1 LEKAMHSKL
10 QFPIVGIGASA
21 GGIPALQAFFENL
34 PADAGM
40 AFVVV
45 THMNPDRETLLPE
58 ILGRFTPFPVVA
70 AQHNAKVAPDHV
82 YVMPSSAVMTIEDG
96 RLQLA
101 EVDRSR
107 RERKP
112 VDLFLAALA
121 KDQGEYAV
129 AIVLSGGDGDG
140 TLGAKAV
147 KEAGGLTMAQAP
159 DGSGPIHPQ
168 MPETAIAS
176 GVIDLALS
184 AEEMGRRLV
193 AYKLGFGTLDT
204 LQQANDARVKAK
216 LERVHREV
224 CAILVSHSGHDFSG
238 YKTKTFFRRM
248 QRRMQVCQVTSPEA
262 YVDLLKHDASEV
274 GHLFRDLLINVT
286 NFFRDE
292 DAFAALSKL
301 VIPRLFEGKGANDT
315 VRVWVP
321 GCATGEEVYSLAI
334 LMREHMQKI
343 KTVPRIQL
351 FATDIDEQALAI
363 ARAGRYP
370 APLLE
375 GISKERLQRFFKS
388 EGEAYTIASDVREL
402 CIFSPHSLIRDP
414 PFSRMDLVSCRNL
427 LIYFGPDVQRRVVPT
442 FHYSLKAGGYLFLG
456 SSESLGQH
464 ADLFTTLDKKQRIFQ
479 AREHRAQLPRFPDLP
494 SHERSFVFPE
504 GTHMSGR
511 EGGQSLL
518 RQQAERRIL
527 ERHAPAHVVVTPEAD
542 VLYLSANIGRF
553 LELAQG
559 MPTRQLLTLARKGL
573 RLDLRAALQ
582 ECAANRQPT
591 SRLNVAVDRDDG
603 LVQLAD
609 ITVEPIEGSGGQ
621 PLYLVVF
628 QAHGTPQAR
637 TDTAAMSLRR
647 HGDNVG
653 ELERELRD
661 TKEKLQSTIE
671 EYETALEELKSS
683 NEELVSVNEEIQSSN
698 EELEASKE
706 ETQSLNEELS
716 TINAELS
723 SKIDDLDRANSD
735 LRNLFESTQVATV
748 FLDQQLVIRTF
759 TPAAATFFN
768 LRPGDIGRPL
778 TELSSQLDYPRL
790 KDDIRDV
797 FTSGASHSEQLTRDN
812 EGKYHLVKLIPY
824 RSQHANIDGVVV
836 TLVDVTQ
843 IAEAE
848 QRQQVLVSELNHR
861 VKNLL
866 AVVMSIATRTLDGSA
881 SPEAFRKAFLGR
893 MQAMARA
900 YGSLSKEGWADA
912 SIRTIFNTELDL
924 FGEANFTLSGPE
936 VRLQPQTGLSLALVA
951 HELTTNASKYGAL
964 SNASGRVEVSWAMD
978 ENVLRLTWRERGGP
992 PVSEPDRT
1000 GFGFELL
1007 HGEIEYRMQGKVDAQ
1022 YHADGLVVRI
1032 DMPMEAGAAD

>member
-1 LEKAMHSKL
+1 MHSKP

-58 ILGRFTPFPVVA
+58 ILGRFAPFPVVA
-70 AQHNAKVAPDHV
+70 AQHNAKVLPDHV
-82 YVMPSSAVMTIEDG
+82 YVMPSSAVMTIENG

-101 EVDRSR
+101 GIDRAR
-107 RERKP
+107 RERRP
-112 VDLFLAALA
+112 VDLFFAALA

-159 DGSGPIHPQ
+159 DGSGPIQPQ

-184 AEEMGRRLV
+184 AEEMGRRLI
-193 AYKLGFGTLDT
+193 AYKLGFGTLEA
-204 LQQANDARVKAK
+204 LQHANDAQTRAK
-216 LERVHREV
+216 LDRVHREV

-262 YVDLLKHDASEV
+262 YVDLLKRDAAEV
-274 GHLFRDLLINVT
+274 ANLFRDLLINVT

-292 DAFAALSKL
+292 DAFAALNKL

-321 GCATGEEVYSLAI
+321 GCATGEEVYSIAI
-334 LMREHMQKI
+334 LMREHVR
-343 KTVPRIQL
+343 KTKPAPRIQL

-370 APLLE
+370 ASLLE
-375 GISKERLQRFFKS
+375 GVSEERLRRFFKS

-427 LIYFGPDVQRRVVPT
+427 LIYFGPDIQRRVVPT

-479 AREHRAQLPRFPDLP
+479 AREHPAQLPRFPHV
-494 SHERSFVFPE
+494 SGHERSFAFPE
-504 GTHMSGR
+504 GARMSGR
-511 EGGQSLL
+511 ESGQPLL
-518 RQQAERRIL
+518 RQRAEARIL

-542 VLYLSANIGRF
+542 VVYLSANIGRF

-559 MPTRQLLTLARKGL
+559 TPSRQLLTLARKGL

-582 ECAANRQPT
+582 ECAASRQPA
-591 SRLNVAVDRDDG
+591 SRTNVAVDRDDG

-609 ITVEPIEGSGGQ
+609 LTVEPIEGSGGQ

-637 TDTAAMSLRR
+637 TDAAATLRR

-661 TKEKLQSTIE
+661 TREKLQSTIE

-683 NEELVSVNEEIQSSN
+683 NEELVSVNEEVQSSN

-735 LRNLFESTQVATV
+735 LRNLFDSTQVATV
-748 FLDQQLVIRTF
+748 FLDQHLVIRTF
-759 TPAAATFFN
+759 TPAAAAFFN
-768 LRPGDIGRPL
+768 LRPGDVGRPL

-790 KDDIRDV
+790 KDDIRGV
-797 FTSGASHSEQLTRDN
+797 FTSGASHNEQLARDN

-824 RSQHANIDGVVV
+824 RSHHANIDGVVV
-836 TLVDVTQ
+836 TLVDVTP

-848 QRQQVLVSELNHR
+848 QRQQVLVAELNHR

-866 AVVMSIATRTLDGSA
+866 AVVMSIATRTLDASA
-881 SPEAFRKAFLGR
+881 SPEAFRQAFLGR

-900 YGSLSKEGWADA
+900 YGSLSREGWADA
-912 SIRTIFNTELDL
+912 SIRTIFKTELDL

-936 VRLQPQTGLSLALVA
+936 IRLQAQAGLSLALVA

-964 SNASGRVEVSWAMD
+964 SNASGRVEVSWTLD
-978 ENVLRLTWRERGGP
+978 ENALRLTWRERGGP